1 MTMTTWRAIGKQ
13 KVRHVESYSDWLAVW
28 IDIGM
33 GHDTEGGG
41 SKVGGG
47 EEGKEKD
54 TKEVSEQ
61 ETLVPQQS

>member
-1 MTMTTWRAIGKQ
+1 M
-13 KVRHVESYSDWLAVW
+13 
-28 IDIGM
+28 DIGI
-33 GHDTEGGG
+33 GHDTEGGEN
-41 SKVGGG
+41 KVGGG